1 MNKEYEISGLCFAI
15 LIVFGIAIFLL
26 PKELWMV
33 IDGEFPPVTLIP
45 FFKAS
50 IFGLFI
56 GMLILIGFKL
66 KGVNRDRSSEQDSTS

>member
-1 MNKEYEISGLCFAI
+1 MNKEISGLCFAI

-33 IDGEFPPVTLIP
+33 IDGELPPATLIP

-56 GMLILIGFKL
+56 GMLILIGCKL
-66 KGVNRDRSSEQDSTS
+66 KGVNRDRNTKQDPTA